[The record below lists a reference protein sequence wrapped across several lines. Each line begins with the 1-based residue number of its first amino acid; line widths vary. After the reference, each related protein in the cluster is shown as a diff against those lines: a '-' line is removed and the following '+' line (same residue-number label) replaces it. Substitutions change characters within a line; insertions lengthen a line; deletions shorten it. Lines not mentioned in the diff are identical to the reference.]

1 MRTIYLDLGMG
12 AAGDMLT
19 AALLELLDEKE
30 QESFLEE
37 IGKTGIPNTKI
48 TREKIRKSGIGGS
61 LMHVQILGTEEES
74 HDHDHEHFHEQD
86 HDHEHTHDHAHDHEH
101 THDHDHDHAHD
112 HEHTHDHAHD
122 HAHHHHHTGM
132 KDIERIIGEL
142 AVSEGVRKNVKAVYQ
157 LIAEAESRVHGE
169 SVDLVHFHEVG
180 AMDAVADITA
190 VCMLM
195 EKLSPDRVIA
205 SPVHAGSGHVR
216 CAHGILPVPA
226 PATALLLEE
235 IPWYGGSVKGE
246 LCTPTGA
253 ALVRYFADAFG
264 PMPVLKVSRIGYGM
278 GKKEFPMLNCVR
290 ALLGDSEDRKDQVI
304 SLSCNV
310 DDMTGE
316 EIGAAMEALYEAG
329 AREVFTTPVGMKKSR
344 PGTMITLL
352 VSPDLEETL
361 VSVLFRVTSTLGI
374 RRSILD
380 RYVLD
385 RREETLETEAGK
397 VRCKISSG
405 YGVSRRKF
413 EYDDIAA
420 IAKAEGK
427 SIREIRERIEGSTV
441 R

>member
-1 MRTIYLDLGMG
+1 
-12 AAGDMLT
+12 
-19 AALLELLDEKE
+19 
-30 QESFLEE
+30 
-37 IGKTGIPNTKI
+37 
-48 TREKIRKSGIGGS
+48 
-61 LMHVQILGTEEES
+61 
-74 HDHDHEHFHEQD
+74 
-86 HDHEHTHDHAHDHEH
+86 
-101 THDHDHDHAHD
+101 
-112 HEHTHDHAHD
+112 
-122 HAHHHHHTGM
+122 M

>member
-86 HDHEHTHDHAHDHEH
+86 
-101 THDHDHDHAHD
+101 HD